1 MDSSCRFPNHRSSQ
15 TFRMPESSR
24 SFLAQMEIRAAVTG
38 PLVGLSFGVKDL
50 IDIAGHVTGCANPD
64 WARSHPPAV
73 AHAVCVEQ
81 CLQAG
86 AVCLGKTCADELA
99 FGLTGENAFY
109 GTPLNP
115 AAPDRVPGGSSSGSA
130 VAVAAGEVD
139 FALGTDTAGSIRLPA
154 SNCGIWGM
162 RPSHGGVSVA
172 GVNPLAPGFDTVGAF
187 ARNGETL
194 QRVMSLL
201 LNVDPLPTV
210 SGRLWLLQE
219 GFDAAEPAVRK
230 AFGPVLKRLAG
241 SFPSREISLRSIDG
255 EAGVS
260 GMDNWR
266 QVFQPI
272 QWAEIWSTL
281 GTWIESARPAL
292 GERTRR
298 NFELAKGLDRRLL
311 PAALAR
317 RERYRAALARVLGPE
332 DVICFPTVHAPA
344 PLKGSLGLDRT
355 QGDYF
360 PRVLAR
366 MAIAGIC
373 RLPQISLPAVEVEGA
388 PVGLS
393 LLAAEGNDAFLMAVA
408 QGVAAV
414 LDD

>member
-1 MDSSCRFPNHRSSQ
+1 MTELSH
-15 TFRMPESSR
+15 
-24 SFLAQMEIRAAVTG
+24 SFLAQLTLRAAATG
-38 PLVGLSFGVKDL
+38 ALADLSFAVKDL

-64 WARSHPPAV
+64 WARSHPPAA

-86 AVCLGKTCADELA
+86 AVCLGKTHADELA
-99 FGLTGENAFY
+99 FGLTGENSFY

-130 VAVAAGEVD
+130 TAVAAGEAD
-139 FALGTDTAGSIRLPA
+139 FALGTDTGGSIRLPA

-162 RPSHGGVSVA
+162 RPSHGRISVA
-172 GVNPLAPGFDTVGAF
+172 GVNPLAPGFDTIGAF
-187 ARNGETL
+187 ARDGELL

-201 LNVDPLPTV
+201 LNVDSLPAV
-210 SGRLWLLQE
+210 SGRLWLLRE
-219 GFDAAEPAVRK
+219 GFDDAEPAVRN
-230 AFGPVLKRLAG
+230 AFEPLLKRLAG

-255 EAGVS
+255 EAGIS

-281 GTWIESARPAL
+281 GSWIESARPAL

-311 PAALAR
+311 PAALAG
-317 RERYRAALARVLGPE
+317 RERYRAALARFLGPE
-332 DVICFPTVHAPA
+332 DLLCFPTAHVPA

-366 MAIAGIC
+366 MAIAGIG

-393 LLAAEGNDAFLMAVA
+393 LLAAEGNDAFLLSAAQAV
-408 QGVAAV
+408 GAA

>member
-1 MDSSCRFPNHRSSQ
+1 MTEP
-15 TFRMPESSR
+15 SR
-24 SFLAQMEIRAAVTG
+24 SFLTQMTLRAAVAG
-38 PLVGLSFGVKDL
+38 PLADLSFAVKDL
-50 IDIAGHVTGCANPD
+50 IDVAGHVTGCANPD
-64 WARSHPPAV
+64 WARSHPPAA
-73 AHAVCVEQ
+73 AHAVCLEQ

-86 AVCLGKTCADELA
+86 AICLGKTHADELA
-99 FGLTGENAFY
+99 FGLSGENAFY

-130 VAVAAGEVD
+130 TAVAAGEVD
-139 FALGTDTAGSIRLPA
+139 FALGTDTGGSVRLPA

-162 RPSHGGVSVA
+162 RPSHGRISVA

-187 ARNGETL
+187 ARDGGTL

-201 LNVDPLPTV
+201 LNIDPRPPV
-210 SGRLWLLQE
+210 SGRLWLLRE
-219 GFDAAEPAVRK
+219 GFDEAEPAVRK
-230 AFGPVLKRLAG
+230 AFEPVLKRLAG
-241 SFPSREISLRSIDG
+241 NFPSREISLRSIDG
-255 EAGVS
+255 EAGIS

-281 GTWIESARPAL
+281 GSWIESARPAL

-298 NFELAKGLDRRLL
+298 NFELARGLDRRLL
-311 PAALAR
+311 PAALAG
-317 RERYRAALARVLGPE
+317 RERYRAALAGFLGPE
-332 DVICFPTVHAPA
+332 DLLCFPTVHTPA

-366 MAIAGIC
+366 MAIAGIG
-373 RLPQISLPAVEVEGA
+373 RLPQISLPAAEVDGV

-393 LLAAEGNDAFLMAVA
+393 LLAAEGSDAFLLSAA

-414 LDD
+414 LDG

>member
-1 MDSSCRFPNHRSSQ
+1 MTEP
-15 TFRMPESSR
+15 SR
-24 SFLAQMEIRAAVTG
+24 SFLAQMTLRAAATG
-38 PLVGLSFGVKDL
+38 PLADLSFAVKDL

-64 WARSHPPAV
+64 WAQSHPPAA

-86 AVCLGKTCADELA
+86 AVCVGKTHADELA
-99 FGLTGENAFY
+99 FGLSGENAFY
-109 GTPLNP
+109 GTPRNP

-130 VAVAAGEVD
+130 TAVAAGEAD
-139 FALGTDTAGSIRLPA
+139 FSLGTDTGGSVRLPA

-162 RPSHGGVSVA
+162 RPSHGRISVA

-187 ARNGETL
+187 ARDGEVL

-201 LNVDPLPTV
+201 LNVDPLLAV
-210 SGRLWLLQE
+210 SGRLWLLRE
-219 GFDAAEPAVRK
+219 GFDEAEPAVRK
-230 AFGPVLKRLAG
+230 AFEPVLKRLAG
-241 SFPSREISLRSIDG
+241 NFPSRGISLRSIDG
-255 EAGVS
+255 ETGIS
-260 GMDNWR
+260 GMDNWL

-272 QWAEIWSTL
+272 QWAEIWSAL
-281 GTWIESARPAL
+281 GSWVEAARPAL

-311 PAALAR
+311 PPALAG
-317 RERYRAALARVLGPE
+317 RERYRAALAGFLGPE
-332 DVICFPTVHAPA
+332 DLLCFPTAHAPA

-360 PRVLAR
+360 PRVLGR
-366 MAIAGIC
+366 MAIAGIG

-393 LLAAEGNDAFLMAVA
+393 LLAAEGNDAFLLSAA
-408 QGVAAV
+408 QGVAAA
-414 LDD
+414 LDG

>member
-1 MDSSCRFPNHRSSQ
+1 MPQSSC
-15 TFRMPESSR
+15 
-24 SFLAQMEIRAAVTG
+24 SFLAPMKLRSVAAG
-38 PLVGLSFGVKDL
+38 PLADLSFAVKDV

-64 WARSHPPAV
+64 WANSHPPAA

-86 AVCLGKTCADELA
+86 AICLGKTHADELA
-99 FGLTGENAFY
+99 FGLSGENAFY

-130 VAVAAGEVD
+130 TAVAAGEVD
-139 FALGTDTAGSIRLPA
+139 FALGTDTGGSIRLPA

-162 RPSHGGVSVA
+162 RPSHGRISVA
-172 GVNPLAPGFDTVGAF
+172 GVSPLAPGFDTVGAF
-187 ARNGETL
+187 ARCGGVL

-201 LNVDPLPTV
+201 LNIGPRPAAL
-210 SGRLWLLQE
+210 GKLWLLQE
-219 GFDAAEPAVRK
+219 GFDEAEPAVRT
-230 AFGPVLKRLAG
+230 AFEPVLERLAG
-241 SFPSREISLRSIDG
+241 CFPCREMSLRSIDG
-255 EAGVS
+255 EAGAT
-260 GMDNWR
+260 GLDNWA
-266 QVFQPI
+266 QVYLPI

-281 GTWIESARPAL
+281 GSWIESAQPTL
-292 GERTRR
+292 GARTRR
-298 NFELAKGLDRRLL
+298 NFELARGLDRRLL
-311 PAALAR
+311 PAALAS
-317 RERYRAALARVLGPE
+317 REHYRAALARFLGPE
-332 DVICFPTVHAPA
+332 DLLCFPSVHAPA

-366 MAIAGIC
+366 MAIAGIG
-373 RLPQISLPAVEVEGA
+373 RLPQISLPAVDVAGV

-393 LLAAEGNDAFLMAVA
+393 LLAAEGNDAFLLSAA
-408 QGVAAV
+408 QGVAAA